1 MPPGLDAVIF
11 LTIAI
16 IIVFAIGFLLVHRVM
31 TKPGSHIGS
40 RLPKP
45 DPDGDDP
52 HRGGPDPNR
61 DDPRRGG
68 PTSGRNDPTAP
79 GWDPTDPRWDRGD
92 EGPDNHLGDGRE
104 R

>member
-45 DPDGDDP
+45 DP
-52 HRGGPDPNR
+52 NR

-68 PTSGRNDPTAP
+68 PSPGRTDPSAP
-79 GWDPTDPRWDRGD
+79 GWDPADPRWDKDD
-92 EGPDNHLGDGRE
+92 EGPDDHLGDGRD

>member
-40 RLPKP
+40 RLPK
-45 DPDGDDP
+45 
-52 HRGGPDPNR
+52 HDPNR

-68 PTSGRNDPTAP
+68 PSPERTDPSAP
-79 GWDPTDPRWDRGD
+79 GWDPTDPRWDKGD
-92 EGPDNHLGDGRE
+92 EGPDDHLGDGRD

>member
-1 MPPGLDAVIF
+1 IF

-16 IIVFAIGFLLVHRVM
+16 IIVFAVGFLLVHRVM

-45 DPDGDDP
+45 DPD
-52 HRGGPDPNR
+52 R

-68 PTSGRNDPTAP
+68 PTSERNDPADP
-79 GWDPTDPRWDRGD
+79 GWDPTDPRRDRGD
-92 EGPDNHLGDGRE
+92 EGPDDHLGDGRG